1 MAQPQVP
8 IEVDD
13 ASGRWFVDNLPMIL
27 VPQHFFLNNHFAL
40 EQALGPAEYAR
51 VLAPAGHRSAYFWCE
66 REAEHHKL
74 GGEDVFR
81 HYMRR
86 LSQRGWAQFQVLSLD
101 GKHGHASVRV
111 DHSIFVTGAPP
122 DARRKL
128 CAMFAPW
135 LQGALEYVA
144 ASGGS
149 PPALDAVEVYCAAE
163 GQHDHCRF
171 EVSPAAAARGG
182 S

>member
-66 REAEHHKL
+66 READTTSCRAFYPQKL
-74 GGEDVFR
+74 R
-81 HYMRR
+81 HVP
-86 LSQRGWAQFQVLSLD
+86 AV
-101 GKHGHASVRV
+101 
-111 DHSIFVTGAPP
+111 SI
-122 DARRKL
+122 
-128 CAMFAPW
+128 
-135 LQGALEYVA
+135 
-144 ASGGS
+144 
-149 PPALDAVEVYCAAE
+149 
-163 GQHDHCRF
+163 
-171 EVSPAAAARGG
+171 
-182 S
+182 